1 MVSIARKT
9 LMASVALVFAALV
22 GLFVLFLAAAWLFQ
36 ERIAFQPERPPFP
49 SDEGMARV
57 EYTAADGQRLFAY
70 VVGDPENARGLLLA
84 FHGNADL
91 AVRQVDWAG
100 ELVHRTQM
108 AVMIVEYRGYMGLGG
123 KPTYETSR
131 LDADAAFRHA
141 TESLRFPHE
150 RIALFG
156 HSLGTAIAAEL
167 ASRNPPAALV
177 LQSPFTSAHEMSGV
191 IMGLRLSS
199 NAWNLVSRFHF
210 DTRSRVASLDAP
222 VSVSHGENDRL
233 IPAAM
238 GHSVFGAA
246 RVKGAWFLVPGASH
260 NDVPEV
266 GEELYWTWIVTA
278 LEPVWA
284 DASH

>member
-22 GLFVLFLAAAWLFQ
+22 GLFILFLAAAWLFQ

-49 SDEGMARV
+49 SDEGIPRV

-70 VVGDPENARGLLLA
+70 VVGDPENARGLLLV

-100 ELVHRTQM
+100 ELVRRTQM

-123 KPTYETSR
+123 KPTYESSR

-141 TESLRFPHE
+141 TESLRFPRD

-156 HSLGTAIAAEL
+156 HSLGTAIATEL

-177 LQSPFTSAHEMSGV
+177 LQSPFTSAHEMSGL
-191 IMGLRLSS
+191 IMGRRLNSH
-199 NAWNLVSRFHF
+199 AWNLVSRLHF

-233 IPAAM
+233 IPVAMGRGVFEAAM
-238 GHSVFGAA
+238 
-246 RVKGAWFLVPGASH
+246 VKGAWFLVPGASH

-278 LEPVWA
+278 LEPVRA
-284 DASH
+284 DTSR